1 MGHFKGKCD
10 KCRYWVRLYEEW
22 RTYRLPGNEM
32 LDVDQTMAWCPV
44 CASVVWAELWNWETS
59 NIRSEEVNDYA
70 LIELT
75 DQARETA

>member
-1 MGHFKGKCD
+1 
-10 KCRYWVRLYEEW
+10 
-22 RTYRLPGNEM
+22 M